1 MKKTLY
7 IHIGTGKTGTT
18 ALQNTCEVNMNVLQE
33 KYDVTFIE
41 NGHGFSKTSNN
52 VNRKDKN
59 RIKLTNKNLE
69 ELKTKIKD
77 GITTRY
83 MISSEN
89 FPGETKAEVDYIK
102 KLLSGICEIKVIV
115 YLRSQDTYIWSWY
128 AEIVKELQV
137 GKKLKAQ
144 VAELYRAERILNYEM
159 LLENWNLIGAENIM
173 INIYPPGENLIV
185 NFFKN
190 LQININTEDLK
201 SLPRQNTSLQSEQIV
216 LIQKLLPFIVK
227 EKNEFELVEEIRKP
241 FDIKFNYT
249 KSLLSPEQRRN
260 IINDFE
266 KYNNKVANLY
276 LNKKVLFEDDTIKDE
291 ETWCYPIIFQNGYI
305 EEILK
310 SDKISSKLKNL
321 IKSKLLA

>member
-1 MKKTLY
+1 MK
-7 IHIGTGKTGTT
+7 
-18 ALQNTCEVNMNVLQE
+18 
-33 KYDVTFIE
+33 
-41 NGHGFSKTSNN
+41 
-52 VNRKDKN
+52 
-59 RIKLTNKNLE
+59 
-69 ELKTKIKD
+69 
-77 GITTRY
+77 
-83 MISSEN
+83 
-89 FPGETKAEVDYIK
+89 
-102 KLLSGICEIKVIV
+102 
-115 YLRSQDTYIWSWY
+115 
-128 AEIVKELQV
+128 
-137 GKKLKAQ
+137 

-173 INIYPPGENLIV
+173 INIYPPAENLIV

-190 LQININTEDLK
+190 LQININQEDLK

-241 FDIKFNYT
+241 FDIKFTYT
-249 KSLLSPEQRRN
+249 KSLLSPERRRK

-305 EEILK
+305 DEVLK
-310 SDKISSKLKNL
+310 SDKVSSELKNL
-321 IKSKLLA
+321 IKSKLIA